1 MTMDDGSQKS
11 FTFSRMDPVSP
22 LLAMASD
29 LNYYLQNE
37 PDQEKVQFMLKVFT
51 LAVTDYADQHP
62 MLQGGHEIFNILS
75 PSSPMSSSARFDR
88 AMELIGEKAGSA
100 LLASSPIPTFANPLY
115 PSSSSFSAW
124 LERQSDPTASNVMLP
139 EGEDQNIFG
148 NDIGLYTE
156 LSPAVRGFYIALQKA
171 KSRNPLWNKDL
182 EPALNMWGEV
192 RMQSEGLSRWEY
204 WSPIRIKEKK
214 YNMVDEE
221 LVKLGNAGAGG
232 ISMPKKKLSNVLL
245 NAKEYNRY
253 IKLMNE
259 VDVDENL
266 PGDSG
271 YDESSTLL
279 NTLMDI
285 ISGTSD
291 LDKGGEN
298 LSDLY
303 YDALLPEDQ
312 MNILNYVVSNR
323 KQSARKHLIS
333 ENDRLQFH
341 FPIED

>member
-139 EGEDQNIFG
+139 EGEAQNI
-148 NDIGLYTE
+148 L
-156 LSPAVRGFYIALQKA
+156 
-171 KSRNPLWNKDL
+171 
-182 EPALNMWGEV
+182 
-192 RMQSEGLSRWEY
+192 GLS
-204 WSPIRIKEKK
+204 
-214 YNMVDEE
+214 
-221 LVKLGNAGAGG
+221 
-232 ISMPKKKLSNVLL
+232 
-245 NAKEYNRY
+245 
-253 IKLMNE
+253 
-259 VDVDENL
+259 
-266 PGDSG
+266 
-271 YDESSTLL
+271 
-279 NTLMDI
+279 
-285 ISGTSD
+285 
-291 LDKGGEN
+291 
-298 LSDLY
+298 
-303 YDALLPEDQ
+303 
-312 MNILNYVVSNR
+312 
-323 KQSARKHLIS
+323 LI
-333 ENDRLQFH
+333 H
-341 FPIED
+341 I